1 MGINET
7 FHIIEKETMKES
19 VLHALDG
26 RVKLISLILIIVYAV
41 FSTQIMVL
49 MILEV
54 YLLSLIY
61 LSNISFKKAFMR
73 VLLLLPFTIFIIA
86 FQPFI
91 RPGTII
97 YTLPLG
103 INITLEG
110 LMFGAL
116 LLSRIIVTLTSIVI
130 LSSISP
136 MQEVVQSFRKLGM
149 PRDLAMIFSLMIRFL
164 SLFYDELSKI
174 NNAQKS
180 RNFDIFN
187 KRTKYLWRLK
197 QIAYTIVMMFLRS
210 YERGESIYLSML
222 SRGYSDK
229 SKLYQERRN
238 KIGKN
243 EYIFIIITLTLI
255 VSLQILAIFL
265 FPELGFIGANVTL

>member
-229 SKLYQERRN
+229 SKLYQERMN

>member
-26 RVKLISLILIIVYAV
+26 RVKLISLILIIIYAV

-265 FPELGFIGANVTL
+265 FPELGFIGANVII

>member
-1 MGINET
+1 MGFTET

-19 VLHALDG
+19 ILHALDG
-26 RVKLISLILIIVYAV
+26 RIKLIFLTLIIVYAV
-41 FSTQIMVL
+41 FSTQIIVL
-49 MILEV
+49 IFLEV
-54 YLLSLIY
+54 YLLLLIY
-61 LSNISFKKAFMR
+61 LANISFKQAFMR
-73 VLLLLPFTIFIIA
+73 VLVLLPFTIFIIA

-97 YTLPLG
+97 LALPFG

-164 SLFYDELSKI
+164 SLFYDEFSKI

-187 KRTKYLWRLK
+187 KKTKYLWRLK

-229 SKLYQERRN
+229 SKLYQDRGN
-238 KIGKN
+238 KIGAN
-243 EYIFIIITLTLI
+243 EYVFIFISLSLI
-255 VSLQILAIFL
+255 VFLQILAMFI
-265 FPELGFIGANVTL
+265 FPELGFIGVNVII